1 MIRIEQERVFRKPVE
16 QGFSAI
22 TDVDNWPHYWP
33 GLVRIDP
40 ESRWQ
45 SPGDQARLTLRLL
58 GREVEL
64 RMTLRE
70 FVRNRLVTYE
80 SSQRGLPD
88 AAHERHFKPVDGG
101 FSYRIVIEYEPRGGP
116 RGLLDRT
123 LVRRGIDRAV
133 RQTMVNLERFLA
145 ELPPAM

>member
-1 MIRIEQERVFRKPVE
+1 MIRIEHERVFQTPVE

-22 TDVDNWPHYWP
+22 TELGNWPDYWP
-33 GLVRIDP
+33 NLVSVEP

-45 SPGDQARLTLRLL
+45 SRGDQARLTLRLL

-64 RMTLRE
+64 VMTLRE
-70 FVRNRLVTYE
+70 LVPNRLVTYD

-88 AAHERHFKPVDGG
+88 AAHERHFHPVDGG

-145 ELPPAM
+145 DSPPAT

>member
-1 MIRIEQERVFRKPVE
+1 MIRIEHERAFQTPVE

-33 GLVRIDP
+33 GLVRVDP
-40 ESRWQ
+40 ESRWR

-64 RMTLRE
+64 EMTLRE
-70 FVRNRLVTYE
+70 FVPNRLVAYD

-88 AAHERHFKPVDGG
+88 AVHERHFRPLDDG
-101 FSYRIVIEYEPRGGP
+101 FSYRILVVYDPRRGL

-133 RQTMVNLERFLA
+133 RQTMVNLERLLA
-145 ELPPAM
+145 DSPPPT